1 MAQLDAIQTTAA
13 RVRIATL
20 RGLYG
25 DLAEHLDDADA
36 CNELRAQIE
45 HERAQLAA
53 LTHGVDTPV

>member
-1 MAQLDAIQTTAA
+1 MAQLDAIQATAA

-36 CNELRAQIE
+36 CTELRAQIE
-45 HERAQLAA
+45 HEQAQLAA